1 MGLELSYEEGQTPLD
16 PEEKEGLLIT
26 TITTKGELDE
36 FEQLNIQKAVEWS
49 IKRKFKSEKI
59 FTEEFIKQLHYQMY
73 SEVWAWAGKFRNTNK
88 NIGVDRFRVDLELRT
103 LLDDTKYWIK
113 NNTYSA
119 DEITIRFKH
128 RIVAIHCF
136 PNGNGRHSRLIA
148 DIISDHIFK
157 NNVYNWGNSSL
168 IKPDELRKNYIAA
181 LKKADQGDIIP
192 LINFAKSQ

>member
-1 MGLELSYEEGQTPLD
+1 MGLELTYEEGQTPLD
-16 PEEKEGLLIT
+16 EEEKEGLLIP

-49 IKRKFKSEKI
+49 IKRKFKAEKI

-73 SEVWAWAGKFRNTNK
+73 GEVWAWAGKFRNTNK
-88 NIGVDRFRVDLELRT
+88 NIGVDRFQVGLELRT
-103 LLDDTKYWIK
+103 LLDDVKYWIK
-113 NNTYSA
+113 NNTYST

-157 NNVYNWGNSSL
+157 NDVYGWGHSAL
-168 IKPDELRKNYIAA
+168 VKPDELRKNYIAA
-181 LKKADQGDIIP
+181 LKKADQGDISP
-192 LINFAKSQ
+192 LIDFAKSQ